1 MKEHNLSQRKDEISD
16 FLAPPSG
23 SNGDAVDF
31 NILSFPTSP
40 QISTGNFQVISSQ
53 GLNIARESNS
63 TAFASSLQAYV
74 EMTADIDATS
84 QDRQSHDPVA
94 DCQLLPVELC
104 DYANARSR
112 SSSSDDIDC
121 RPTK

>member
-1 MKEHNLSQRKDEISD
+1 MKEHNLSQKKDEISD

-31 NILSFPTSP
+31 NILSFPSSP
-40 QISTGNFQVISSQ
+40 QISTGNFQVTSSQ
-53 GLNIARESNS
+53 GLNIVRESNS

-74 EMTADIDATS
+74 DLPADIDATS
-84 QDRQSHDPVA
+84 DGRQPHDPVT
-94 DCQLLPVELC
+94 DCHLLPVDLC
-104 DYANARSR
+104 DLANACSR
-112 SSSSDDIDC
+112 SSSSDDIDG